1 VKPTGGHEEMQD
13 IIPGGSEQGSGREED
28 HIPNTTLENQSEDDE
43 GTNESI
49 CMEIVS
55 IIHDIGQTLCQ
66 NDDCPFKDEIAE
78 ISENFSKFYL
88 KTALHFSLAAHG
100 AHEQAFMERSRKSLT
115 KQAGLN
121 ADLDSSS
128 SEEEED
134 SDEESKKRSR
144 FIDDEAE
151 EVDHK
156 AVEDGNNEDDF
167 SPDYEAG
174 EEGGN
179 ENSGGQETADPY
191 MNLLLGEAENDLDNY
206 FDHDSDDLEWEGEG
220 GMEG

>member
-1 VKPTGGHEEMQD
+1 MQE
-13 IIPGGSEQGSGREED
+13 IIPGGSEQGDGREED
-28 HIPNTTLENQSEDDE
+28 HIPDTTLENQSEDDE
-43 GTNESI
+43 DTNESI
-49 CMEIVS
+49 CMKIVS

-78 ISENFSKFYL
+78 ISENFSKIYH
-88 KTALHFSLAAHG
+88 KTALQFLFAAHG
-100 AHEQAFMERSRKSLT
+100 EHEQSFMDRSHKSLT

-134 SDEESKKRSR
+134 SDEESKKRSQ
-144 FIDDEAE
+144 FIDYEAE

-174 EEGGN
+174 EEGRN
-179 ENSGGQETADPY
+179 ENSGGEETADPY
-191 MNLLLGEAENDLDNY
+191 MNLLLGETENDIYNFS
-206 FDHDSDDLEWEGEG
+206 FDDDWEGEG
-220 GMEG
+220 EGEEGEG

>member
-1 VKPTGGHEEMQD
+1 M
-13 IIPGGSEQGSGREED
+13 
-28 HIPNTTLENQSEDDE
+28 
-43 GTNESI
+43 
-49 CMEIVS
+49 
-55 IIHDIGQTLCQ
+55 
-66 NDDCPFKDEIAE
+66 
-78 ISENFSKFYL
+78 
-88 KTALHFSLAAHG
+88 
-100 AHEQAFMERSRKSLT
+100 
-115 KQAGLN
+115 N

-134 SDEESKKRSR
+134 SDEESKKRSQ
-144 FIDDEAE
+144 FIDYEAE

>member
-1 VKPTGGHEEMQD
+1 MSPQLQGVGKSGRGGGIIGRGDGTRSSRKKRKRKRKGNTKVKPTGGHEEMQD

-43 GTNESI
+43 DKNESI

-66 NDDCPFKDEIAE
+66 NDDCPFKDEIAA

-88 KTALHFSLAAHG
+88 KTALQFSLAAHG
-100 AHEQAFMERSRKSLT
+100 EHEQAFMEHSRKSLT

-144 FIDDEAE
+144 F
-151 EVDHK
+151 
-156 AVEDGNNEDDF
+156 
-167 SPDYEAG
+167 
-174 EEGGN
+174 
-179 ENSGGQETADPY
+179 
-191 MNLLLGEAENDLDNY
+191 
-206 FDHDSDDLEWEGEG
+206 
-220 GMEG
+220 